1 MSGVP
6 PLRDIHKKGVFGNHH
21 KQEESN
27 LLKISANSKLKIFQ
41 IVQYKK
47 SKIEPKG
54 IDGLKLPTT
63 SLTVN
68 SNSDLTYDQTRVMW
82 SGPRTWILTS
92 SKPNIID
99 MVKESFNK
107 EDFAVTDLSQSRSVI
122 EIKGKNAKEVLKKGC
137 PLNFDDFKKNNCAG
151 SVFHGIT
158 ILIDMVEDDPD
169 TFNLFCLRS
178 FSESFYHAITDSA
191 LEDGYIGA

>member
-21 KQEESN
+21 KQEESH
-27 LLKISANSKLKIFQ
+27 LLKISENSKLKIFQ

-47 SKIEPKG
+47 SKIEPNS

-68 SNSDLTYDQTRVMW
+68 SNLDLTYNQTRVMW
-82 SGPRTWILTS
+82 SGPRTWIVTS
-92 SKPNIID
+92 SKPDIID

-107 EDFAVTDLSQSRSVI
+107 EDFAVTDLSQSRAVI
-122 EIKGKNAKEVLKKGC
+122 EIKGKNAREVLKKGC

-151 SVFHGIT
+151 SIFHGIT
-158 ILIDMVEDDPD
+158 IFIDMVDDDPD

-191 LEDGYIGA
+191 LEDGYIGV